1 MHRRPPLGALAPLLL
16 LLVAPAARAQKADAP
31 SPRGRVWVEGGHQS
45 FTSGYDDEGEEEDIT
60 GDGSFAVTT
69 FGAGGEYTL
78 RTLGDLGIGV
88 GAGLWLSNNTF
99 EVGSVDRSSGFAP
112 ENVGVWGRVGTPAYS
127 FYGGV
132 LVDVG
137 AEAEEDL
144 AFEKTA
150 APQAAEI
157 PNSDGAHAVMVGAAF
172 EVPRGPARFF
182 GGADYFLTL
191 QESEDFGGA
200 EITTDPGDHA
210 GLHLG
215 GAFRAGAA
223 ELGVSLLYS
232 LVTAATLEFDGNAA
246 AEGDDGYNL
255 SVSPFVRV
263 APAGSPLRLTAR
275 LGTTG
280 GVFNEY
286 TPLGFSLAG
295 KNTPV
300 GRLGGTVSLS
310 YALR

>member
-1 MHRRPPLGALAPLLL
+1 MHRHPLPGVFAPLLL
-16 LLVAPAARAQKADAP
+16 LLVAPAARAQMGAEP
-31 SPRGRVWVEGGHQS
+31 PPRGRVWVEGGYQS
-45 FTSGYDDEGEEEDIT
+45 FTSGYNDDGDEEDIT

-69 FGAGGEYTL
+69 LGAGGEYTL
-78 RTLGDLGIGV
+78 RTIGDMGIGV
-88 GAGLWLSNNTF
+88 GAGLWLSNNTIEF
-99 EVGSVDRSSGFAP
+99 GGPDRSSGLAP
-112 ENVGVWGRVGTPAYS
+112 ENVGVWGRVQTPAYG

-137 AEAEEDL
+137 VEVEEDL

-150 APQAAEI
+150 APQDAEY
-157 PNSDGAHAVMVGAAF
+157 PNSDGAHAVMLGASF

-191 QESEDFGGA
+191 RETDEIGGV
-200 EITTDPGDHA
+200 EIAADPGDHA

-223 ELGVSLLYS
+223 ELGVSLLYT
-232 LVTAATLEFDGNAA
+232 LVTAATVEIDGDEA

-255 SVSPFVRV
+255 SVSPYVRF
-263 APAGSPLRLTAR
+263 APAGSPIRLTAR

-280 GVFNEY
+280 GAFNEY

-295 KNTPV
+295 KNSPV